1 MHRIIYS
8 SPNKIEW
15 DAQSAF
21 KITNYYTEKE
31 ECMIFCYLKQYV
43 HNGTLKLC
51 SFCFDSEAAGKKDL
65 QLCFNLNPE
74 HSTDFILMEFGIDG
88 INSAVLVSPEN
99 KSAENLSSDMFSY
112 RAFKTNDQ
120 QGYYWCG
127 EISVSKEFIRQY
139 FDTELKEQSIILL
152 NFYKIFD
159 GIKDYGC
166 LFPDGNSNIS
176 CKGETMQEFVILNY

>member
-8 SPNKIEW
+8 STNKIEW

-43 HNGTLKLC
+43 HSGTLKLC
-51 SFCFDSEAAGKKDL
+51 SFCFDSEASGKKDL

-74 HSTDFILMEFGIDG
+74 HSTDFIHIEFGIDG

-99 KSAENLSSDMFSY
+99 KSMENLSTDIFSY
-112 RAFKTNDQ
+112 RSFKTNDQ

-127 EISVSKEFIRQY
+127 EISVSDEFIRQY
-139 FDTELKEQSIILL
+139 FGTELKEQSIILL
-152 NFYKIFD
+152 NFYKTFD

-166 LFPDGNSNIS
+166 LFPDENNNIF
-176 CKGETMQEFVILNY
+176 CKSETMQEFVILNY